1 MGKRF
6 ANVYDL
12 TVCVLCSF
20 SCVQL
25 FVILWIIVCQAPQ
38 FTGCSRQEYWSGF
51 PCPPPGIFPTQGS
64 NLHLMSPALAGGF
77 FTTSASW
84 EAHKPNKIHP
94 TSQIHFPKL
103 QIYVWFVLQNYAI
116 LYIYQYLY
124 LCYTMSV
131 SLSC

>member
-6 ANVYDL
+6 ANVFDL

-51 PCPPPGIFPTQGS
+51 PCPPPGDLPDSGIEPTS
-64 NLHLMSPALAGGF
+64 LMSPTLAGRF
-77 FTTSASW
+77 FTIRATW
-84 EAHKPNKIHP
+84 EAP
-94 TSQIHFPKL
+94 
-103 QIYVWFVLQNYAI
+103 
-116 LYIYQYLY
+116 
-124 LCYTMSV
+124 
-131 SLSC
+131 